1 MTKPQAS
8 VLVRLMVAAFVVV
21 ALTCSGAV
29 GSARPSRVVGFVRV
43 DQLGFAPGETKVAY
57 LLASAPVRGAAYVVV
72 DEAGRTALHGRA
84 GVTSGRWNAR
94 YPAVHPLDLTPLY
107 APGTYRIR
115 FEGSVHA
122 VSPPFR
128 IGNPASLFGPRI
140 ADAVAFFQAQRDGAD
155 VIPGPLA
162 RRRAHLHDR
171 GAVVY
176 AWPRYRSAGGDVI
189 LGRSLQR
196 IARPV
201 DLEGGWMDAGD
212 FLKLTHTTAYA
223 EVLLLA
229 ARRTLGDG
237 APAALAAET
246 RFGLRWLDKAWD
258 GRRRVLYL
266 QVGIGS
272 GNKRGTFIGDHDA
285 WRLPQKDDSLGGA
298 RNRFLRN
305 RPAFRANAP
314 GQRVPP
320 NLAGRVAASFA
331 LAAQLDAEANPARA
345 QAELATAASV
355 FASAKTRNVHQGD
368 VVTAL
373 PHAFYP
379 ESSWRDDLELA
390 AAELALAGQALGD
403 PRQDDW
409 LHAAADWAR
418 TYLAREAGRDTLN
431 LYDTS
436 AVAHADLV
444 RAIRAAGRPAGLAVS
459 EAKLLADLSAQLRR
473 GLDRASHDPFG
484 AGAVYDDFDAA
495 PHTFGLVVTARLYD
509 DLTSGNRYEAF
520 ATSQRGWALGANAW
534 GASLQIGVGRSF
546 PRCPQHVVANLSGR
560 LDGRPPFLRGAVVNG
575 PNDARLFDD
584 ARGKFFAAGRTC
596 PPDERDP
603 YAQFT
608 GHGSR
613 YVDDVRSWQTVEP
626 ELDFTAA
633 AALAFALLR

>member
-1 MTKPQAS
+1 
-8 VLVRLMVAAFVVV
+8 
-21 ALTCSGAV
+21 
-29 GSARPSRVVGFVRV
+29 PSRVVGFVRV

-107 APGTYRIR
+107 GPGTYRIR

-237 APAALAAET
+237 APAALAAE
-246 RFGLRWLDKAWD
+246 
-258 GRRRVLYL
+258 
-266 QVGIGS
+266 
-272 GNKRGTFIGDHDA
+272 
-285 WRLPQKDDSLGGA
+285 
-298 RNRFLRN
+298 
-305 RPAFRANAP
+305 
-314 GQRVPP
+314 
-320 NLAGRVAASFA
+320 
-331 LAAQLDAEANPARA
+331 
-345 QAELATAASV
+345 LATAASL

-560 LDGRPPFLRGAVVNG
+560 LDGRPPFLRGAVVN
-575 PNDARLFDD
+575 
-584 ARGKFFAAGRTC
+584 
-596 PPDERDP
+596 
-603 YAQFT
+603 
-608 GHGSR
+608 
-613 YVDDVRSWQTVEP
+613 
-626 ELDFTAA
+626 
-633 AALAFALLR
+633 